1 MSLQGIDVLPTAPRR
16 APRWLLALGLL
27 LLAGFACRYIASNVF
42 HYRSYDPATYD
53 IFWPRRFGL
62 IPHMLGGTVAVL
74 IGVMQL
80 WLGATGR
87 TGSLHRTLGKVYLGA
102 VALGSI
108 GAFYLAFTIQVRY
121 FPYAI
126 GLGSLATAWVLTSGM
141 AYIAIRSGD
150 IEQHR
155 EWMIRSYAV
164 TFAFV
169 TFRIFD
175 NLFISWKIAPE
186 PEVDTAMAFACFAIP
201 LMFIEPILQYR
212 KLRASQ

>member
-1 MSLQGIDVLPTAPRR
+1 MSLQGIDVLPTTPRR
-16 APRWLLALGLL
+16 SPRWLLALALL
-27 LLAGFACRYIASNVF
+27 ILTGYGCRFIASNVF
-42 HYRSYDPATYD
+42 HYFNYDAATYD

-62 IPHMLGGTVAVL
+62 IPHLFGGTIALL
-74 IGVMQL
+74 IGVIQL

-87 TGSLHRTLGKVYLGA
+87 TGSVHRTLGKTYLLA
-102 VALGSI
+102 VAVGSA
-108 GAFYLAFTIQVRY
+108 GAYYLAFTIPVIH

-126 GLGSLATAWVLTSGM
+126 GLGSLATAWLITSGM
-141 AYIAIRSGD
+141 AYIAVRRRNIA
-150 IEQHR
+150 QHR

-186 PEVDTAMAFACFAIP
+186 IEIDTAMAFACFAIP
-201 LMFIEPILQYR
+201 LLFIEPILQFR
-212 KLRASQ
+212 KLRPS

>member
-1 MSLQGIDVLPTAPRR
+1 MSLQGIDVLPSVPRR

-27 LLAGFACRYIASNVF
+27 TPAVFACHFIATNVF
-42 HYRSYDPATYD
+42 HYRSYDAATYD

-62 IPHMLGGTVAVL
+62 IPHMLGGTIAVL
-74 IGVMQL
+74 IGVVQL

-102 VALGSI
+102 VAIGSA

-126 GLGSLATAWVLTSGM
+126 GLGSLATAWVITSGM
-141 AYIAIRSGD
+141 AYIAIRRGD
-150 IEQHR
+150 IQQHR

-175 NLFISWKIAPE
+175 NLFISWKIAPD

-201 LMFIEPILQYR
+201 LLLIEPILQFR
-212 KLRASQ
+212 KLRAS